1 MVGIS
6 HDDAPSST
14 AGRSSSSD
22 VDAERGRLLSGN
34 DDEANAA
41 ESYED
46 VERLESWHLQHKR
59 RETRRW
65 SCLVMV
71 ISTIALITVLA
82 IWVHN
87 K

>member
-6 HDDAPSST
+6 RDDAPST
-14 AGRSSSSD
+14 AGRSSVSD
-22 VDAERGRLLSGN
+22 TDAERGLLLSED

-46 VERLESWHLQHKR
+46 AERLESWHLQHKR

-65 SCLVMV
+65 SYLVMV
-71 ISTIALITVLA
+71 ISTITLITVLA